1 MSCQILKKKIP
12 SEFLFHLLE
21 KICSKTPKNYIFNKT
36 SFKKGLFTED
46 IHIFIKECMPYYH
59 TSKQRY
65 LTNPITYNSFTTII
79 RQICNIN
86 KTIYTSQIKYDHSSY
101 DIVYYIYF

>member
-1 MSCQILKKKIP
+1 MSCQILKKIIP
-12 SEFLFHLLE
+12 SEILFQLLE
-21 KICSKTPKNYIFNKT
+21 KICLKNQKYYIVNKNT
-36 SFKKGLFTED
+36 FKKGVFTED
-46 IHIFIKECMPYYH
+46 IHLFIKECMPYYH

-65 LTNPITYNSFTTII
+65 LTKPLTYNSFTTII

-86 KTIYTSQIKYDHSSY
+86 KTIYTSQLKYDHSSY